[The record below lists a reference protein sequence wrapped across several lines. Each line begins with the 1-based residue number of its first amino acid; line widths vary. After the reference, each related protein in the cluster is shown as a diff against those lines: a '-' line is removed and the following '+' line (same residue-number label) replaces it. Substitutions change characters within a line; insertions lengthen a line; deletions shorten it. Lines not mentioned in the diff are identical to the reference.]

1 MKHRKAGHR
10 CWGPRGGKV
19 PGKHRGDI
27 MSPAERSRLMARIT
41 GANTG
46 PEKAIGRCL
55 TDEDLAF
62 ERHAKDLPGRP
73 DFVFRALRVA
83 VFVDGDFWHGFRF
96 PLWRHKLAAP
106 WQTKID
112 ATRARDARN
121 FARLRRLGWRVLR
134 IWEHQI
140 ETDLPACV
148 DRIRAAL
155 GKRR

>member
-1 MKHRKAGHR
+1 
-10 CWGPRGGKV
+10 
-19 PGKHRGDI
+19 
-27 MSPAERSRLMARIT
+27 MARIT

-46 PEKAIGRCL
+46 PEKAIERCL
-55 TDEDLAF
+55 TGEDMTF

-73 DFVFRALRVA
+73 DFVFRALQVA

-106 WQTKID
+106 WRTKID
-112 ATRARDARN
+112 ATRSRDARN

-140 ETDLPACV
+140 EMDTSACI

-155 GKRR
+155 AERR